1 MIKKNRGAIFLFLG
15 IIFAFQSCAV
25 KKGCPSE
32 AANIGAERILSG
44 DPQAAKAIAHGKKFD
59 LNKF

>member
-1 MIKKNRGAIFLFLG
+1 MNKNYRGAFLLLI

-44 DPQAAKAIAHGKKFD
+44 DPKAVKAINHGKKFD